1 MNITNVT
8 TQPTIPLNTTNQ
20 LEKVDGVK
28 SKNDEVTPTNSDLLT
43 YHQKSAYY
51 INDLGIDLSK
61 YKRSDEEIEKQS
73 KIDKDLYE
81 VVSKYYAVN
90 PKTKEIM
97 KDFGPLQV
105 YSGNTRG
112 VLDIFEFKNY
122 IENPEDIKQYKE
134 GFNIFDKLEK
144 ELKHLIDSFKRMEF
158 ELNMFEKYAGVI
170 KSLGLSFNVN
180 PSSNDKNST
189 IEKLIDLNVLDEKEI
204 KRYHQLKAQEIGS
217 LEDRDKFFDTH
228 KNVPSDGFVY
238 NFKYYKNMEEF
249 DNERKDSIKNLY
261 GLKKDLDDETYE
273 KIVEKYNEKM
283 KEKRDEA
290 IKNGIYSPRF
300 DYFNEGMNF
309 LKDDEFLEK
318 VLYKD
323 ESDILGA
330 ATIRDDVIHKGYSK
344 NEWIDYF
351 QRQNT
356 MMEKAID
363 TYSKYDITTY
373 NGFVKKDDKFKI
385 YIDYNNKIIDELKD
399 RWGYGD
405 LDVNA

>member
-1 MNITNVT
+1 MIIENTNTNIVNLQTLSKT
-8 TQPTIPLNTTNQ
+8 
-20 LEKVDGVK
+20 EKIQ
-28 SKNDEVTPTNSDLLT
+28 KNENEEVAPANSDLLT

-51 INDLGIDLSK
+51 IDDLGIDLSK

-73 KIDKDLYE
+73 KIDKDVYE
-81 VVSKYYAVN
+81 VVSKYYATK
-90 PKTKEIM
+90 PETKEII
-97 KDFGPLQV
+97 KDFGPLHV
-105 YSGNTRG
+105 YSGDTRG

-122 IENPEDIKQYKE
+122 IENPEDVEQYKQS
-134 GFNIFDKLEK
+134 FNIFDQLEK

-189 IEKLIDLNVLDEKEI
+189 IEKLIDLNILDEKEV
-204 KRYHQLKAQEIGS
+204 KRYGQLKAKEIGS

-228 KNVPSDGFVY
+228 KNIPSDGFVH
-238 NFKYYKNMEEF
+238 NFKYYKNIEELE
-249 DNERKDSIKNLY
+249 NERKDSIKNLY

-290 IKNGIYSPRF
+290 IKNGIYSPSL
-300 DYFNEGMNF
+300 DYYKEGMNF
-309 LKDDEFLEK
+309 LKYDEEFLEK

-330 ATIRDDVIHKGYSK
+330 AAIRDDIIHKGYSK
-344 NEWIDYF
+344 NDWIDYF

-363 TYSKYDITTY
+363 AYSKYDITTY
-373 NGFVKKDDKFKI
+373 NGAVTKDDKFKI

-405 LDVNA
+405 LDLSA